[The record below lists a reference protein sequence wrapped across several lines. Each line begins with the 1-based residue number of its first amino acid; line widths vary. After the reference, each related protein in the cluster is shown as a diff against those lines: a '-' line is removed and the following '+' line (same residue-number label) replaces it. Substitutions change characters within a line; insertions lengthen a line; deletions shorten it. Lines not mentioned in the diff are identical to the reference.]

1 MSSKDKDSSMSR
13 FEELDPDQYANWK
26 STKDSIIY
34 SREESKRGLRAVSLT
49 AARSAMSRA
58 ANALE
63 GLDRKMTSLCQSWV
77 NVKLETLKYN
87 KSGQKRARISMEQV
101 SASEDSESGS
111 QQEVVSVTSE
121 TSEDDGVGD
130 EYEDEESD
138 GSSASVTE
146 LDVTTAVAKV
156 AVDVIADLMPA
167 FVKTP
172 SYEGAFMSLRTNLA
186 MTPGCK
192 VAKVVLDKAF
202 EGSGDDVAEW
212 EANFLKENPDEDV
225 GGANE
230 DAEKDFTKVSSILI
244 PLMEEESRTADVS
257 KEVQGM
263 LKVTFKNFLDGIRN
277 AVEAD
282 GKSLTVEECM
292 VAATGLWL
300 KYKDTPEE
308 FST

>member
-1 MSSKDKDSSMSR
+1 
-13 FEELDPDQYANWK
+13 L
-26 STKDSIIY
+26 T
-34 SREESKRGLRAVSLT
+34 VT
-49 AARSAMSRA
+49 AARSYMSKA
-58 ANALE
+58 ANALG
-63 GLDRKMTSLCQSWV
+63 GLDHRMTRLSQSWV
-77 NVKLETLKYN
+77 NVKLEAQKYN
-87 KSGQKRARISMEQV
+87 KSGQKRARITMEQV
-101 SASEDSESGS
+101 SASEDSDNGS
-111 QQEVVSVTSE
+111 QEVVSVASGS
-121 TSEDDGVGD
+121 SEDDGGEA
-130 EYEDEESD
+130 EYEGESEGSDE
-138 GSSASVTE
+138 SSVGTSELEVTA
-146 LDVTTAVAKV
+146 AVAKV

-192 VAKVVLDKAF
+192 VSKVVLDKAF
-202 EGSGDDVAEW
+202 EGSGEDVAEW
-212 EANFLKENPDEDV
+212 EADFLKENPDEDV

-244 PLMEEESRTADVS
+244 PLMEKESRTADLS
-257 KEVQGM
+257 KEVQSM
-263 LKVTFKNFLDGIRN
+263 LKVTFKNFLGGIRN

-282 GKSLTVEECM
+282 GKVLTMEECM